1 MNEIKVASFNVEN
14 FIKIDNYNDEFY
26 EKFKKIDIILI
37 QEYTTNGGTIFLEK
51 LNNPSDKFALGY
63 HENSPR
69 MAVLYSKHLFSEVSK
84 NSIELEHIPIH
95 IIEKLYTDGI
105 HKNLWIKLQIKGSHI
120 QLLIINVHL
129 SALIADKRKSHIRQI
144 NNLITSSIDQS
155 SNDNET
161 DLQLIIG
168 GDTNYRTG
176 TIDTHL
182 FETLIHENIRT
193 KYHLHDVC
201 DENTCGTYTHSFDYI
216 HDTQNPFKMFIK
228 YIPKLFSL
236 KNDRIDF
243 IATNLDSKN
252 TEIYHAHDYSD
263 HSAVIT
269 TMTMNDNKGKITKRK
284 SLKKKEKNNQ
294 NENNKKS
301 IKRKYKKQIQL

>member
-14 FIKIDNYNDEFY
+14 FIEIDNYNDQFY
-26 EKFKKIDIILI
+26 EKFITLDIILI
-37 QEYTTNGGTIFLEK
+37 QEYTTKGGTIFLEK

-69 MAVLYSKHLFSEVSK
+69 MAVLYSKALFSEVSK
-84 NSIELEHIPIH
+84 NSIELKHIPIH
-95 IIEKLYTDGI
+95 RIERLYTDGI

-155 SNDNET
+155 SKINET

-168 GDTNYRTG
+168 GDTNYRKG
-176 TIDTHL
+176 KIDAQL
-182 FETLIHENIRT
+182 FEKLIDESIRT

-201 DENTCGTYTHSFDYI
+201 DENTCGTYTHSFSCI
-216 HDTQNPFKMFIK
+216 HETRNPFKMFIK